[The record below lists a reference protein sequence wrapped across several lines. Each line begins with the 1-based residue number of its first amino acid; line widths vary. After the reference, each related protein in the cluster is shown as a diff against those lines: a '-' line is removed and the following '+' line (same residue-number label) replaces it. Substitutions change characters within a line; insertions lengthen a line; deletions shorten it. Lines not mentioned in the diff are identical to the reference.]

1 MSTNSVITTKPIF
14 TPALR
19 INHSLTASLERRLLE
34 HLARHTPRAINSDHL
49 TLLGFTAQLAA
60 GAFYALSRTHP
71 LALLAVNFCIVLNWL
86 GDSLDGTLARVRH
99 QQRPRYG
106 FYVDH
111 ITDLFGATALLTG
124 LALSGFAHPLIAAAM
139 LIGFLL
145 LSAESFLATHSLARF
160 ELSQFLFG
168 PTELR
173 LLLILGNL
181 FLLRNPYAHILGHRI
196 LLFDLGG
203 LIGAI
208 CMLALTITLA
218 LRHTAQLFREEPLA

>member
-1 MSTNSVITTKPIF
+1 
-14 TPALR
+14 
-19 INHSLTASLERRLLE
+19 
-34 HLARHTPRAINSDHL
+34 
-49 TLLGFTAQLAA
+49 
-60 GAFYALSRTHP
+60 
-71 LALLAVNFCIVLNWL
+71 
-86 GDSLDGTLARVRH
+86 
-99 QQRPRYG
+99 
-106 FYVDH
+106 H

-124 LALSGFAHPLIAAAM
+124 LALSGFAHWPVALAM

-208 CMLALTITLA
+208 CMLALTILLA

>member
-1 MSTNSVITTKPIF
+1 
-14 TPALR
+14 
-19 INHSLTASLERRLLE
+19 
-34 HLARHTPRAINSDHL
+34 
-49 TLLGFTAQLAA
+49 
-60 GAFYALSRTHP
+60 
-71 LALLAVNFCIVLNWL
+71 
-86 GDSLDGTLARVRH
+86 
-99 QQRPRYG
+99 
-106 FYVDH
+106 
-111 ITDLFGATALLTG
+111 
-124 LALSGFAHPLIAAAM
+124 M

-181 FLLRNPYAHILGHRI
+181 FLLRNPYAHVLGHRI

-208 CMLALTITLA
+208 CMLILAITLA
-218 LRHTAQLFREEPLA
+218 FRHTAQLFREEPLA